1 MTTTTPSATE
11 TSSTT
16 PSSATIVKGG
26 AVGIGL
32 ALVANIVVFLIGN
45 AGASLQVV
53 ANGDKTPS
61 DLPLGAVIAASLVP
75 LIVGAVG
82 LRLFER
88 FRVDGYRIWVA
99 LAAVLAVVS
108 VAAPITM
115 DTDSGSKVALTVMH
129 LATGAAA
136 ITGHALARRRRS

>member
-1 MTTTTPSATE
+1 MTTTSPTAT
-11 TSSTT
+11 TTTSTT
-16 PSSATIVKGG
+16 PSSAAIVKGG

-32 ALVANIVVFLIGN
+32 ALVANTAVFLIGN
-45 AGASLQVV
+45 AGAALQVV
-53 ANGDKTPS
+53 ANGDRTPS
-61 DLPLGAVIAASLVP
+61 DLPLGAVIAASIVP

-88 FRVDGYRIWVA
+88 FRADGYRIWVT

-108 VAAPITM
+108 VAAPLTM

-136 ITGHALARRRRS
+136 ITGHALARRRRA